1 MGIHLNFLPAP
12 LVEIVMD
19 PVGQVL
25 QFLDQLP
32 GSLNPP
38 AVAFEMPELVGDEIR
53 RFTEP
58 SDPIEIHG
66 LPQDLGMPALGNEE
80 GGLLVAFLGR
90 IFTRSC
96 KREENLLGPGF

>member
-1 MGIHLNFLPAP
+1 MGIHLNFLAAP

-25 QFLDQLP
+25 QFPDQLS

-53 RFTEP
+53 RLTEP
-58 SDPIEIHG
+58 PDPIEIHS

-90 IFTRSC
+90 IFSRSC
-96 KREENLLGPGF
+96 KREENLPGPGF

>member
-25 QFLDQLP
+25 QFLDQLS

-38 AVAFEMPELVGDEIR
+38 AVAFEMPELVFDEIR

-66 LPQDLGMPALGNEE
+66 LPQDLGMPSLSNEE
-80 GGLLVAFLGR
+80 GSLLVAFLGR
-90 IFTRSC
+90 IFMRSC
-96 KREENLLGPGF
+96 KSEENLPGPSF

>member
-12 LVEIVMD
+12 LIEIVMD

-25 QFLDQLP
+25 QLLDQLS

-38 AVAFEMPELVGDEIR
+38 AVAFKMPELVCDEIR

-66 LPQDLGMPALGNEE
+66 LPQDLCMPALDNEE
-80 GGLLVAFLGR
+80 GGLLVTFLGR

-96 KREENLLGPGF
+96 KSEENLLGPGF

>member
-1 MGIHLNFLPAP
+1 MGIHLNFLAAP

-66 LPQDLGMPALGNEE
+66 LCLLYTSPSPRDLSTSRMPSSA
-80 GGLLVAFLGR
+80 
-90 IFTRSC
+90 
-96 KREENLLGPGF
+96 